1 MGATILSAESYINDE
16 LRHYNKAGW
25 VEQVPELVGTCYRWY
40 QGFVKD
46 FHKYY
51 IKTGSGAEDFV
62 TLTKLQLNM
71 GKKVGE
77 DWANHLINEKCD
89 IVIPNEAQN
98 KALADLLY
106 NTKSWVKL
114 NKGIEQSFALGYGC
128 MVQGVKDL
136 IVNDNG
142 EVTSKAEAYIT
153 NDFVPA
159 INCRPLTYVN
169 REVEDIAF
177 LFENTKNINIIMH
190 IKDTR
195 RTIKLDDQTEVVN
208 ENYNNYDII
217 SVKMNKGAI
226 DNNTNI
232 IEESFVFRTKSP
244 IKLFQIIQPN
254 IANNVDLDSPLAVSV
269 FANAIP
275 TLKAIDNAY
284 DSLNN
289 EIELGRKRIVADE
302 DQFTQVDEKGN
313 RIRTFDTKDGLFY
326 AIPRGDNKIGDTSGQ
341 LLQDISG
348 QLRVDQILMALNQQ
362 LNTLSSKVGLGENYY
377 RFTDVQKGVTTA
389 TQVISENSA
398 LYKAMRK
405 HEILLEDMLK
415 DMVLALV
422 YLNNNFTANPTINV
436 TSKGDI
442 KVIFDDSIIEDTEAQ
457 KTSDRQ
463 DVNNGVMSKVEYR
476 MKYYGEDEKTA
487 IKQIL
492 KTNVDIIT
500 HKAEQLTPLLNDGYI
515 TPTAFVKLVYG
526 EYGQFIPDYNE
537 QELIAK
543 VEDSVTNNKPT
554 PSPFDDLDLMDEE

>member
-98 KALADLLY
+98 KALADILY

-114 NKGIEQSFALGYGC
+114 NKGVEQSFALGYGC

-136 IVNDNG
+136 VVNDNG

-195 RTIKLDDQTEVVN
+195 RTIKLDDNTEVVN

-232 IEESFVFRTKSP
+232 IEESFVFKTKSP

-254 IANNVDLDSPLAVSV
+254 IANNVDLDSPLSVSV

-377 RFTDVQKGVTTA
+377 RFTDAQKGVTTA

-398 LYKAMRK
+398 LYKTMRK

-442 KVIFDDSIIEDTEAQ
+442 KVI
-457 KTSDRQ
+457 
-463 DVNNGVMSKVEYR
+463 
-476 MKYYGEDEKTA
+476 
-487 IKQIL
+487 
-492 KTNVDIIT
+492 
-500 HKAEQLTPLLNDGYI
+500 
-515 TPTAFVKLVYG
+515 
-526 EYGQFIPDYNE
+526 
-537 QELIAK
+537 
-543 VEDSVTNNKPT
+543 
-554 PSPFDDLDLMDEE
+554 